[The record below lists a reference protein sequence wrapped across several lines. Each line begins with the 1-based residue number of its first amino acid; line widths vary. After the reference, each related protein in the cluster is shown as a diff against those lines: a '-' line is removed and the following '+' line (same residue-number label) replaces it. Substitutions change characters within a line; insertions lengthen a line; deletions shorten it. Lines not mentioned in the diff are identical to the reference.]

1 MEGGKNYTMDGEEAK
16 NHPHLLMLDAFE
28 GEIDGELKFNKV
40 LYKYRKAAVEEDD
53 WKFDREQ
60 WGPTDPGFTSIM
72 QSLDE
77 LDVTELEEVDRMH
90 LFKLTAKG
98 RDVADGLRRG
108 LDKLQPD
115 FSKKASVIHS
125 IAERDKDRSGS
136 EIEQDDIIQEA
147 KEETEGSQV

>member
-1 MEGGKNYTMDGEEAK
+1 MTEDRNYTMENEEAK

-40 LYKYRKAAVEEDD
+40 LYKYRKGAVEKDD
-53 WKFDREQ
+53 WKFDREH

-90 LFKLTAKG
+90 LFRLTAKG
-98 RDVADGLRRG
+98 RDVTSGLRRG
-108 LDKLQPD
+108 LNKLHPD
-115 FSKKASVIHS
+115 FSERTSVIHS

>member
-1 MEGGKNYTMDGEEAK
+1 MEDNENYTLDGEEAK
-16 NHPHLLMLDAFE
+16 NHPHLLMLEAFD
-28 GEIDGELKFNKV
+28 GEVDGELKFNKI
-40 LYKYRKAAVEEDD
+40 LYKYRKAAVEKDD
-53 WKFDREQ
+53 WEFDREQ

-98 RDVADGLRRG
+98 RDVASGLQRG

-115 FSKKASVIHS
+115 FSEKASVIHS

-147 KEETEGSQV
+147 KEETEGRQV